1 MSNCNISPPYYGLP
15 ASSPCTILNIP
26 VSDVSGYPVSP
37 FAYGP
42 TPEASFFNIQGIY
55 KQRFVP
61 PYQGTFNSL
70 YAYIQSVDP
79 CGNQPDPFNNLTNQ
93 IVVKHMSQS
102 QQRNYTNQI
111 QIFQR
116 VYEYNYRAY
125 LFGQS
130 NNTPPIY
137 YKFATSSELT
147 QFNAALALILKLYNV
162 NALFPVQCLFWIPF
176 PPFGC

>member
-1 MSNCNISPPYYGLP
+1 MSICVNSPPYYGQP
-15 ASSPCTILNIP
+15 ASSPCALLNIP
-26 VSDVSGYPVSP
+26 VSDVSGYPVVP

-42 TPEASFFNIQGIY
+42 TPDAGFFNIRGIY

-61 PYQGTFNSL
+61 PYQATFDSL
-70 YAYIQSVDP
+70 YTYLQSLDP
-79 CGNQPDPFNNLTNQ
+79 CGNQPDPFNNLTNNPY
-93 IVVKHMSQS
+93 VKHMSQS
-102 QQRNYTNQI
+102 QQQKYDSQI
-111 QIFQR
+111 AIFQR

-125 LFGQS
+125 LVGQTL
-130 NNTPPIY
+130 NKPPLY

-162 NALFPVQCLFWIPF
+162 NSLYPIQCLFWIPF